1 MLNAQSRT
9 DNNNVETS
17 RYISTAVLFI
27 FIGLSMGWLAGFS
40 NAEILHA
47 AAHDARHSM
56 VFPCH

>member
-27 FIGLSMGWLAGFS
+27 FIGLSMVWLAGFS

>member
-1 MLNAQSRT
+1 MLNAQSKT

-27 FIGLSMGWLAGFS
+27 FIGLSMVWLAGFS

>member
-1 MLNAQSRT
+1 MFKAQLRT
-9 DNNNVETS
+9 DNDKVETTKD
-17 RYISTAVLFI
+17 ISTAILFI
-27 FIGLSMGWLAGFS
+27 FIGLSMVWLAGFS